1 MNRRTFLETAGAG
14 GVLLQVRESAAQT
27 RGEPEQIH
35 PGVWRFHFGNPET
48 ITPVATRHYSPATA
62 GLAALPGV
70 AACPV
75 TVGGSRFAPRVPG
88 APAPRAE

>member
-1 MNRRTFLETAGAG
+1 MSCCRAPGVGGADTG
-14 GVLLQVRESAAQT
+14 RAST
-27 RGEPEQIH
+27 NPIIW
-35 PGVWRFHFGNPET
+35 VWRFHFGNPET

-75 TVGGSRFAPRVPG
+75 TVVGLGSRRGYLVRL
-88 APAPRAE
+88 APRAE